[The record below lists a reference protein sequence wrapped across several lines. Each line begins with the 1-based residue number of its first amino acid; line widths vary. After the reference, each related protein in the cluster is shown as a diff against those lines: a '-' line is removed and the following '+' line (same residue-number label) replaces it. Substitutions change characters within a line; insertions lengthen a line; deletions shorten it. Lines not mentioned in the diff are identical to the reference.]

1 MIPKRA
7 MLLVLL
13 ILFPLQLLRLGNEVF
28 PVWLALLGVVSAVGI
43 YVFAV
48 HRPMPLLA
56 ATAFVA
62 YDYVI
67 FVNCYTWQPP
77 FAFEMFGAWVAA
89 ILLLILMYTTRD
101 DVTHLFDLSTRE
113 NKQYYAA
120 IGGIT
125 LFGAILRFYNYAE
138 IPVLNGDEAFI
149 ALFGMTYFD
158 GTFSNPFTSGWLELP
173 SLLISIPGLMVQL
186 FGQTIFALRLP
197 NLILGVLAIPLCI
210 WTVRPLLNRPFA
222 LMAGIVIASLGLHI
236 NFSRINYIIIF
247 DMMCALAIIGLM
259 LRSEKGFQTRDIIYV
274 GIIIGLGQFGY
285 ASARSLAILLT
296 IWTVLQII
304 RLPAQW
310 KTSLTHLILCG
321 AVTVAVS
328 GPLLLHYYQNPDKFR
343 APLQRASLILPDS
356 PDGSSVLTRQM
367 KEFNKSAEEIIFA
380 NLQRSFMA
388 IITGPVDGWYRS
400 NFAILPSL
408 YAFLFVVGI
417 ANALWNWRSTRHNIL
432 LINIFMVCM
441 TASLSYPVAAGHRMV
456 SMLGSVCLLVGLG
469 AQTLDYLRHR
479 LLTQAMAQRISMGVL
494 ASIVAVGGYQSID
507 HYFSTFIT
515 IENGAGDPAMQ
526 SCSQFARYAQK
537 LPAGTKIDVYET
549 DYLNRSVSG
558 VVPFLTS
565 HIDYVAVPEGQNP
578 RGDAEVIVIPAD
590 RKAQAVVPA
599 GYRVVEVRTNFN
611 EPLLEFALAPSVR
624 IEP

>member
-7 MLLVLL
+7 ILLVLL
-13 ILFPLQLLRLGNEVF
+13 ILFPLQLLRLGNDIF
-28 PVWLALLGVVSAVGI
+28 PVWLALLGVVSGVGI

-48 HRPMPLLA
+48 HRPIPLLA

-89 ILLLILMYTTRD
+89 IMLLILMYTTRD

-120 IGGIT
+120 IAGIT

-173 SLLISIPGLMVQL
+173 SLLIYIPGLMVQL

-210 WTVRPLLNRPFA
+210 WTVRPLLSRPFA

-259 LRSEKGFQTRDIIYV
+259 LRSEKGFQTRDIISV

-321 AVTVAVS
+321 VVTVAVS

-367 KEFNKSAEEIIFA
+367 AEFNKSAEEIIFA

-408 YAFLFVVGI
+408 YAFLFLVGI

-479 LLTQAMAQRISMGVL
+479 LLTQPMAQRISMGVL
-494 ASIVAVGGYQSID
+494 ATVVAVGGYQSIN

>member
-7 MLLVLL
+7 ILLVLL
-13 ILFPLQLLRLGNEVF
+13 VFFPLQLLRLGNDVF
-28 PVWLALLGVVSAVGI
+28 PTWLALTGMLSGVAM
-43 YVFAV
+43 YYFAV

-56 ATAFVA
+56 AVAFVA
-62 YDYVI
+62 YDYLI
-67 FVNCYTWQPP
+67 FVNSYTWQPP
-77 FAFEMFGAWVAA
+77 YAAEMFVAWIAA
-89 ILLLILMYTTRD
+89 ILLLIMMYTTRS
-101 DVTHLFDLSTRE
+101 DVATLLDVSTRE
-113 NKQYYAA
+113 NRQYYAA
-120 IGGIT
+120 VGVIT
-125 LFGAILRFYNYAE
+125 LFGAILRVYSYAE

-158 GTFSNPFTSGWLELP
+158 GSFSNPFTSGWLELP
-173 SLLISIPGLMVQL
+173 SLLIFIPGLSVQL

-197 NLILGVLAIPLCI
+197 NLILGILAIPLCI
-210 WTVRPLLNRPFA
+210 WTVRPMLSRPFA
-222 LMAGIVIASLGLHI
+222 LLVGVVIASLGLHI

-259 LRSEKGFQTRDIIYV
+259 LRSEKGFSSRDIISL

-296 IWTVLQII
+296 IWTGLQII

-310 KTSLTHLILCG
+310 KTTLYHLVLCG
-321 AVTVAVS
+321 AVTIAVS

-367 KEFNKSAEEIIFA
+367 AEFNKSAEEIIFA

-400 NFAILPSL
+400 NFAILPQM
-408 YAFLFVVGI
+408 YAFLFMIGI
-417 ANALWNWRSTRHNIL
+417 LTSLWNWRSTRHNIL

-456 SMLGSVCLLVGLG
+456 SMLGSVCLLIGLG
-469 AQTLDYLRHR
+469 AQTLDLIRQR
-479 LLTQAMAQRISMGVL
+479 FFTQQMAQRVSMGAL
-494 ASIVAVGGYQSID
+494 IVVVAIGAVQSIN
-507 HYFSTFIT
+507 HYFATFIT

-558 VVPFLTS
+558 VVPFLTN
-565 HIDYVAVPEGQNP
+565 HIDYVAVPDGQGP
-578 RGDAEVIVIPAD
+578 RGDAQVIVIPSD
-590 RKAQAVVPA
+590 RKAQAIVPA

-611 EPLLEFALAPSVR
+611 EPLLEFALAPSIT